1 MHVWLADTVRL
12 VRLTLVRDGGARA
25 NPECGAGLRQREP
38 NGALSRI
45 ATKNSK
51 NIAAQMV
58 YLVQSKLGKTSSN
71 LVLFPSL
78 GELELHAQTGQDNYV
93 LACSKVL
100 HPATC
105 NLYAHTFH
113 ACLHRIASDK
123 PPIVAS
129 YNSMPYCSSL
139 VRHRPH
145 RHPVVSSQFNGLQPL
160 LR

>member
-1 MHVWLADTVRL
+1 MSGSPTRCVLFASLLCVTEVR
-12 VRLTLVRDGGARA
+12 VRTRNAVPACANESLTEHCR
-25 NPECGAGLRQREP
+25 GLRRRTQ
-38 NGALSRI
+38 
-45 ATKNSK
+45 K

-129 YNSMPYCSSL
+129 YNSTPYCSSL